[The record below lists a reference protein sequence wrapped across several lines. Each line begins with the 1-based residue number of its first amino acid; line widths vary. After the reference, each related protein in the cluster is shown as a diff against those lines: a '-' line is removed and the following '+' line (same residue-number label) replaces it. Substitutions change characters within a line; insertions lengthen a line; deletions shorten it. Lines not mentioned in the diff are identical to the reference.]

1 MRSFLGV
8 TLVSALAI
16 LGSPLHALAQAE
28 QSRAGLEAFS
38 RDLQTVLNARGA
50 SSFEGVAVSELQ
62 PALNQR
68 YERFLQDF
76 PEVTWWV
83 EPADPWADGR
93 ETLRLRVRGVGES
106 EGLFYQLEA
115 TERIAI
121 RLEDGRMV
129 DQELVSHEAMLR
141 SGERH
146 LEVTIGIPDAVLTG
160 SRYEV
165 DLIVEEPLGQALVA
179 AGLINHPTAS
189 KDQLRPN
196 LRLALQCGGLF
207 KVVRAPQE
215 PGFQTWALMLV
226 HPEALVTVTKRVC
239 GEQPYSC
246 CLCSN
251 DAALRHRHRHI
262 PARSDWIPFAPPAL

>member
-68 YERFLQDF
+68 YKRFLQDF

-179 AGLINHPTAS
+179 AGLINLTQQQVM
-189 KDQLRPN
+189 DQLRPN
-196 LRLALQCGGLF
+196 LRLAPMQGGGLF
-207 KVVRAPQE
+207 KVVQAPQE

-226 HPEALVTVTKRVC
+226 HPEALVTVTKRVRVV
-239 GEQPYSC
+239 GS
-246 CLCSN
+246 L
-251 DAALRHRHRHI
+251 
-262 PARSDWIPFAPPAL
+262 